1 MFSVSR
7 WAGGDESIRSPET
20 RHGRVGPEGY
30 WLDNDSAVKE
40 AGPVRV
46 GFTVGGACWA
56 LSY

>member
-20 RHGRVGPEGY
+20 RHGRVGPGILAGQRLSCEG
-30 WLDNDSAVKE
+30 S
-40 AGPVRV
+40 GPGKGRL
-46 GFTVGGACWA
+46 TVGGACWA